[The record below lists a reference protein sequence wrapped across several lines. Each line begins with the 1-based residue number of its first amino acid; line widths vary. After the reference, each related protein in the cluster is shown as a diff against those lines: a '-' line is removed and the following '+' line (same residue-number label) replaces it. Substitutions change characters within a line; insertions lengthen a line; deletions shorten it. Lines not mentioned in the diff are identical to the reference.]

1 MDLDLSLM
9 KQLLTMNDTIEELKY
24 QRDFMYRHSSTSTSL
39 NLSDSD
45 LSVSDTDMFGSEDD
59 LFEKCTLSCDVS
71 KTDAISNNENVVFF
85 GKGVQ
90 HTDLPQK
97 FTVASNNV
105 LNEHTM
111 FDYGR

>member
-9 KQLLTMNDTIEELKY
+9 KQLLTMNDTVEELKY
-24 QRDFMYRHSSTSTSL
+24 QQDFMYRHSSTSSSL
-39 NLSDSD
+39 NLSDSE
-45 LSVSDTDMFGSEDD
+45 LSVSDTDMFGSDDD

-71 KTDAISNNENVVFF
+71 KNDAISNNENVAFF

-90 HTDLPQK
+90 HTNLQQK
-97 FTVASNNV
+97 FTVASHKV
-105 LNEHTM
+105 LNEHNA